1 MTENPAN
8 LTIPIQPESSTLQL
22 PHRQPTLQL
31 TRMSH
36 FCKTFL
42 YKELERSLDLG
53 FAAVWARQDL
63 SRISLQEFL
72 DDVIVDLSD
81 CKLWVF
87 SWNIQNPVSS
97 YIPVSTLIRE
107 SSRGGFDASQIYD
120 TAGSTENKS
129 TREYTLYLEAMHN
142 LFERKLGYT
151 RLGCYFL
158 KSLDAC
164 TWPTR
169 GICVFRLFIY
179 LVYGKLVIQPV
190 QSILRLE
197 PLNPEWLKKHSSI
210 SKKIKVFIAP
220 HGICAQLI
228 PSEYADIYHILESK
242 DLALKIQVTFLDAP
256 LVKVEV
262 AMQSIFVSSD
272 MREQYTLDMAE
283 SLNSQCDRL
292 TGNVSEAYNVHTN
305 SLKQFQLLDSTLSK
319 VGELEAIYDALD
331 VLGGDTDTPPAIQ
344 STDLTTTASGYS
356 GSSLNM
362 LGLTMTVEK
371 ESSPLVEE
379 AAKLALSEP
388 FAKQHTRLVSPIP
401 KPETDL
407 DMDLSLDGLG
417 NMGELTD
424 LALGDGV
431 TDEDFDFFETKRPI
445 STPKSAVSVKTPSW
459 TLAASSSTS
468 VTTLP
473 VISSASTPGAGSS
486 FLASALQPV
495 QDLINPLRSHTDTSA
510 VAPSPVAPSPGASF
524 HPHTFSPYG
533 NFTTPQYNPMSPA
546 FIATNGASCNTT
558 GLATVGGLST
568 SPGKLRFDGGV
579 SPAESPAMVFGSPQF
594 MHGDAATPHFAQS
607 SPFNTAGSHIPA
619 SPAVGPLVTTSS
631 MVQTPSLTTD
641 RVISRLNEQH
651 DDPSMTVD
659 SSQFTIGNEVSVC
672 DAFVVESEPMK
683 VYQSLHPN
691 QTVKSPV
698 SDDSF
703 ETEILQM
710 TMPEAWL
717 PFRIRFDLVFGA
729 KINHNQLAS
738 FSKLNDLKS
747 IKLEDGSIQAAEQIC
762 ARYGSKYAKWCYRP
776 TARRATKKIKKR
788 AVLPGTIKQLYD
800 MNVTKNVR
808 NLVQRTL
815 AEHENT
821 FSKSPQLLKLMASD
835 KMLTKTD
842 LFKNTASLFTAP
854 HLGWLIGNF
863 SDATAFMPFD
873 TCLELSDCEIMWHQE
888 SKLGRLDEFCVPDI
902 SHLNALCFDC
912 GEHRDHSSKCE
923 CCTDFQNIP
932 TGTLIGPL
940 PWSLPATA
948 CSNKLFDT
956 IRMTLVSLLGMN
968 SGDDSTTLNI
978 SGPLALLE
986 YHNLQE
992 IDLSTTKYGGFQVRK
1007 KKRIMEPVVDI
1018 LAAPDIIFRHDGALI
1033 SANPFSYRFWTKLRL
1048 EPYAGRKRIAYFGV
1062 CGVSDKMTTDTM
1074 DIEKSSVVETIS
1086 IQMKQTACMWMT
1098 EFQNEWDV
1106 HRFGD
1111 CKPLMESVELST
1123 CSVNIPDNFDVCDG
1137 ASVTKLFSKAF
1148 TKSICKRARD
1158 FIVDI
1163 TSPYTVS
1170 KVYDGSYQ
1178 SPNTLSKYCSHLCIF
1193 IFIPP
1198 YMLYH
1203 AQRKWPA
1210 KSGHISYFVQLSLQ
1224 LCDYLACFVSKLCS
1238 ISVDI
1243 IRSRIVFKPVVF
1255 HQDRLYSA
1263 LVTSNDCHDVYNQ
1276 CQWVLPA
1283 PVSLRNANSSRP
1295 ISMDHS
1301 NVPCAIPAPSV
1312 ILDDKREGRQAFLS
1326 IRGQDHGTIDSDSDG
1341 ECTSYDE
1348 FFDDAR
1354 RAASERLIVEPVRVA
1369 HVVYWIYKTELERVQ
1384 IFVRWTDHRGE
1395 LSGAG
1400 IVSSRQLESRS
1411 ALFGR
1416 MIENLQCKFGQR
1428 GFAYRLAVF
1437 KIGSMDRLEMQDWI
1451 LAMQHFCG
1459 SSIQESTNPLKDTG
1473 IDTTQ
1478 TPLNKNVVETRYQPN
1493 SQIGDS
1499 SDVPIELDLDSE
1511 SSRSCMQ
1518 KPAVSCI
1525 VSISVFCIST
1535 CSALQ
1540 CSRPC
1545 GSAPFGP
1552 LNKQGD
1558 GVWCEDSVPCAIF
1571 TLSHHRVPLPVISFG
1586 QQNLVPFLPLSSGWI
1601 LKGSQSMRLSLLWHS
1616 LTESAALIAPSRL
1629 RHILVDEWDQEPA
1642 SSPVGSS
1649 STGYL
1654 AALPNH
1660 CNIVRDVLKQLCSL
1674 DHLYKLVSDE

>member
-1 MTENPAN
+1 
-8 LTIPIQPESSTLQL
+8 
-22 PHRQPTLQL
+22 
-31 TRMSH
+31 
-36 FCKTFL
+36 
-42 YKELERSLDLG
+42 
-53 FAAVWARQDL
+53 
-63 SRISLQEFL
+63 
-72 DDVIVDLSD
+72 
-81 CKLWVF
+81 
-87 SWNIQNPVSS
+87 
-97 YIPVSTLIRE
+97 
-107 SSRGGFDASQIYD
+107 
-120 TAGSTENKS
+120 
-129 TREYTLYLEAMHN
+129 
-142 LFERKLGYT
+142 
-151 RLGCYFL
+151 
-158 KSLDAC
+158 
-164 TWPTR
+164 
-169 GICVFRLFIY
+169 
-179 LVYGKLVIQPV
+179 
-190 QSILRLE
+190 
-197 PLNPEWLKKHSSI
+197 
-210 SKKIKVFIAP
+210 
-220 HGICAQLI
+220 
-228 PSEYADIYHILESK
+228 
-242 DLALKIQVTFLDAP
+242 
-256 LVKVEV
+256 
-262 AMQSIFVSSD
+262 
-272 MREQYTLDMAE
+272 
-283 SLNSQCDRL
+283 
-292 TGNVSEAYNVHTN
+292 
-305 SLKQFQLLDSTLSK
+305 
-319 VGELEAIYDALD
+319 
-331 VLGGDTDTPPAIQ
+331 
-344 STDLTTTASGYS
+344 
-356 GSSLNM
+356 
-362 LGLTMTVEK
+362 MTVEK

-717 PFRIRFDLVFGA
+717 PFRIRFDL
-729 KINHNQLAS
+729 
-738 FSKLNDLKS
+738 
-747 IKLEDGSIQAAEQIC
+747 
-762 ARYGSKYAKWCYRP
+762 
-776 TARRATKKIKKR
+776 
-788 AVLPGTIKQLYD
+788 
-800 MNVTKNVR
+800 NVR

-986 YHNLQE
+986 YHNLQ
-992 IDLSTTKYGGFQVRK
+992 DLSTTKYGGFQVRK

-1123 CSVNIPDNFDVCDG
+1123 CSVNIPGQFEIRVTLPYVVHHWLLTRFCNLVDNFDVCDG

-1148 TKSICKRARD
+1148 TKS
-1158 FIVDI
+1158 
-1163 TSPYTVS
+1163 T
-1170 KVYDGSYQ
+1170 
-1178 SPNTLSKYCSHLCIF
+1178 
-1193 IFIPP
+1193 
-1198 YMLYH
+1198 
-1203 AQRKWPA
+1203 
-1210 KSGHISYFVQLSLQ
+1210 
-1224 LCDYLACFVSKLCS
+1224 CFVSKLCS

-1416 MIENLQCKFGQR
+1416 MIENLQF
-1428 GFAYRLAVF
+1428 
-1437 KIGSMDRLEMQDWI
+1437 
-1451 LAMQHFCG
+1451 
-1459 SSIQESTNPLKDTG
+1459 
-1473 IDTTQ
+1473 
-1478 TPLNKNVVETRYQPN
+1478 ETRYQPN